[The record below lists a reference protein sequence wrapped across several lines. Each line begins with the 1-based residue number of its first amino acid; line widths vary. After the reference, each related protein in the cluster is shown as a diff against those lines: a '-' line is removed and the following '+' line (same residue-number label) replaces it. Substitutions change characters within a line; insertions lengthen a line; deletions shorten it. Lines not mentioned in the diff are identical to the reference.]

1 MNQKQILFSTVFLL
15 AGVGIGFWVAN
26 FFVKK
31 STKNKATATIVIQ
44 HGPPSGF
51 INPLISCTRE
61 RGIEMFE
68 LLSFRTKIQEYI
80 DRKKRENSN
89 LDVAFYFRD
98 LNNGM
103 WIGINE
109 REKFSPAS
117 LMKVPVMI
125 AVLKEAETN
134 SSLLQQ
140 RITFDK
146 KMFAQVDE
154 DSGFPKEDGKEYSVE
169 ELLTQMIKHS
179 DNAATIILLQLIG
192 EDKVRKVDHALNLDV
207 QDGMGSTTDFV
218 MIKSYAGI
226 FRVLYNAS
234 FLNKAMSEKAL
245 SLLASSDFNRGIRKT
260 VPASVVMAHK
270 YGERDHFDARQ
281 QRVTDQLHHFGLVY
295 YPSKT
300 YLLGIMT
307 RGAKT
312 KEGALQIIEDLSAIT
327 YREVDKQVQKYKA
340 DQTNKDLQE

>member
-1 MNQKQILFSTVFLL
+1 MNQKQVLFSLVFLL
-15 AGVGIGFWVAN
+15 AGVGIGFFAAESI
-26 FFVKK
+26 VKK
-31 STKNKATATIVIQ
+31 APKTKSAETVVIQ
-44 HGPPSGF
+44 HGTTSGF

-68 LLSFRTKIQEYI
+68 LQSFRAKIQEYI
-80 DRKKRENSN
+80 DLKKRENSN

-103 WIGINE
+103 WSGINE

-125 AVLKEAETN
+125 AVLKEAESNTA
-134 SSLLQQ
+134 LLQQ
-140 RITFDK
+140 RIRFDK
-146 KMFAQVDE
+146 KMFANVDE
-154 DSGFPKEDGKEYSVE
+154 DSGFPKEDGKEYSVD
-169 ELLTQMIKHS
+169 ELLVQMIKYS
-179 DNAATIILLQLIG
+179 DNAATVILLQLIG

-245 SLLASSDFNRGIRKT
+245 SLLASSDFSRGIRKT
-260 VPASVVMAHK
+260 VPANVIMAHK
-270 YGERDHFDARQ
+270 YGERDHFDAKQ

-295 YPSKT
+295 YPSKP

-312 KEGALQIIEDLSAIT
+312 KEAALQIIEDLSAMT
-327 YREVDKQVQKYKA
+327 YNEVDKQVQKYKA